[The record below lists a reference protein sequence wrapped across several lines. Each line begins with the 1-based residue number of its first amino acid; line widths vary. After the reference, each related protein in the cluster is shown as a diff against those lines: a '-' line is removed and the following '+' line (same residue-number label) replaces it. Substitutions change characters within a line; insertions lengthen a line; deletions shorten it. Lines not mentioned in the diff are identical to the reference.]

1 MVRMRYEACFPM
13 LIDGDRKFLPMLR
26 TAFLNA
32 GVPEN
37 QIRSFHDGSAAVDA
51 LTAAST
57 LPAPSTKSAPSFVLI
72 DLELP
77 GRSGLEVLQWLRTSS
92 PLKDL
97 PVFVLTS
104 KGTADL
110 ITRAL
115 DLKVRSYFLKPDGFR
130 ELEAIVEGML
140 AHWFRRSQGP
150 MDEAEPR

>member
-1 MVRMRYEACFPM
+1 MRYEACFPM
-13 LIDGDRKFLPMLR
+13 LIDGDREFLPMLR

-32 GVPEN
+32 GVPID
-37 QIRSFHDGSAAVDA
+37 QIRSFHDGSAAIDA
-51 LTAAST
+51 LTMTSAR
-57 LPAPSTKSAPSFVLI
+57 PGPPMKSPPSFVLI

-77 GRSGLEVLQWLRTSS
+77 GRSGLEVLEWLRATS
-92 PLKDL
+92 PFRDL

-104 KGTADL
+104 RGTAGL

-115 DLKVRSYFLKPDGFR
+115 DLKVRSYFLKPNAFR

-150 MDEAEPR
+150 ME

>member
-1 MVRMRYEACFPM
+1 M
-13 LIDGDRKFLPMLR
+13 LIDGDREFLPVLQN
-26 TAFLNA
+26 AFLNA
-32 GVPEN
+32 GVPKD
-37 QIRSFHDGSAAVDA
+37 QIRSYHDGSAAVDA
-51 LTAAST
+51 LTAAS
-57 LPAPSTKSAPSFVLI
+57 AHAEPSVESTPSFVLI

-77 GRSGLEVLQWLRTSS
+77 GRSGLEVLQWLRGSS
-92 PLKDL
+92 PLRDL

-115 DLKVRSYFLKPDGFR
+115 DLKVRSYFLKPDAFG

-150 MDEAEPR
+150 MDQAEPR